1 MNSTKLKI
9 LEKIKGSQVAVKY
22 FWDSLSFT
30 EKISFA
36 EDSPDFH
43 LISNYAAKDTNDF
56 IRMLA
61 VVDDPTTLDISTE
74 TSPLVRA
81 AYFSAFKMDLMFG
94 MEESSYADRI
104 LIIGLKSR
112 LHGLNEF
119 LNFIL
124 LLYKKNEIS
133 GDQAFWL
140 IAALANNKKLMRDF
154 EDESRIIDGLD
165 FMCVSNDYKILWMF
179 IINFPE
185 NITERMACKLPI
197 GNRQIVSVP
206 VEVMS
211 NIGAARA
218 LVWRGYS
225 EQLNF
230 VIANPLMFPEDLMK
244 EAIDFKT
251 SSN

>member
-61 VVDDPTTLDISTE
+61 VVEDPTTLDISTE

-94 MEESSYADRI
+94 MEESSHADRI
-104 LIIGLKSR
+104 LIIGLKSM
-112 LHGLNEF
+112 LNGLNEF

-124 LLYKKNEIS
+124 LLYKKSEIS

-140 IAALANNKKLMRDF
+140 IAAFANNKKLMRDF
-154 EDESRIIDGLD
+154 EDESSVNDGLD
-165 FMCVSNDYKILWMF
+165 FMCVSNDYKTLWMF

-185 NITERMACKLPI
+185 NITRRMAFRLPI
-197 GNRQIVSVP
+197 GNRRIASVP

-211 NIGAARA
+211 NAGAARA
-218 LVWRGYS
+218 LVDRGYS
-225 EQLNF
+225 EQINF
-230 VIANPLMFPEDLMK
+230 VIANPLMFSDELRKDCIDLNK
-244 EAIDFKT
+244 DIK
-251 SSN
+251 